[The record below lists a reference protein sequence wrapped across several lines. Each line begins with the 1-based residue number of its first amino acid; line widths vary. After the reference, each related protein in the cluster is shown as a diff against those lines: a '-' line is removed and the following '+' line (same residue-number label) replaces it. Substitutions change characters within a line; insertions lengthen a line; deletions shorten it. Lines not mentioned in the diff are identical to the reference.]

1 MLSLKLLR
9 SIPVWDQRP
18 DILPE
23 ADLWYLA
30 CPNLKYPA
38 WPALWYPALPD
49 IHYQARSDL
58 RYPTGYYMQYL
69 GERISKPKFA
79 KPQFLKHFLIYLFI

>member
-38 WPALWYPALPD
+38 WPALWYSALPD
-49 IHYQARSDL
+49 IHYQDISDIWPDITCCITEKGYRSPNL
-58 RYPTGYYMQYL
+58 RSP
-69 GERISKPKFA
+69 SF
-79 KPQFLKHFLIYLFI
+79 